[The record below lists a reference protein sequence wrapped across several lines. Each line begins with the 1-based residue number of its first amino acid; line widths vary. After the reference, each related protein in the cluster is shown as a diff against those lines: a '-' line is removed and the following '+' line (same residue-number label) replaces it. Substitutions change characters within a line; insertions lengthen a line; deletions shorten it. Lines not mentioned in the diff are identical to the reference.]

1 MNERILYLS
10 KKNVESLHISM
21 KDVIDALE
29 RMFSEKGAGR
39 VEMPPK
45 PGIHTRPDAFIHAMP
60 AYIPSINS
68 AGIKWVGGYP
78 ANFKKN
84 LPYITGLLILND
96 PETGL
101 PLCVMDCTWIT
112 AMRTGAATAVAAKY
126 LAPEASKIVAILGCG
141 VQGESNMAAL
151 SEVLD
156 IELLKVYDIDKKK
169 AEEYRTRTQNLYGV
183 RVEIKNNP
191 EETVRDSH
199 VVVTA
204 GPFLKNAHPVIQLS
218 WIRKGAFCCPLD
230 LDSYFKPEVFSQSD
244 VLCTDDLGQ
253 LAHFRQEG
261 YFAQVKRN
269 EIIDIANVIG
279 GKTRGRSAEEQIITS
294 INIGI
299 ALEDMAVAPLVYSK
313 AMDTNCGTW
322 LEI

>member
-1 MNERILYLS
+1 MKEKVLYLS
-10 KKNVESLHISM
+10 KKNVESLNISM
-21 KDVIDALE
+21 KSVIAALE
-29 RMFSEKGAGR
+29 RMFKEKSEGR

-60 AYIPSINS
+60 AYIPSRNS

-78 ANFKKN
+78 ENFKKN

-96 PETGL
+96 PETGI
-101 PLCVMDCTWIT
+101 PLCVADCTWVT

-126 LAPEASKIVAILGCG
+126 LAPEGSQIVAILGCG
-141 VQGESNMAAL
+141 VQGESNLAAL
-151 SEVLD
+151 TEVLD
-156 IELLKVYDIDKKK
+156 IKLLKAYDIDRKK
-169 AEEYRTRTQNLYGV
+169 AEEYRKRMQDLHGV
-183 RVEIKNNP
+183 QVEIKANP

-204 GPFLKNAHPVIQLS
+204 GPFLKNARPVIEPS

-230 LDSYFKPEVFSQSD
+230 LDSYFKPEVFSRSD

-261 YFAQVKRN
+261 YFAQVTRN
-269 EIIDIANVIG
+269 DILDIADVIG
-279 GKTRGRSAEEQIITS
+279 GKASGRTAEDQIITS

-299 ALEDMAVAPLVYSK
+299 ALEDMAVAPLIYVK
-313 AMDTNCGTW
+313 ARDTHTGTW
-322 LEI
+322 LEL